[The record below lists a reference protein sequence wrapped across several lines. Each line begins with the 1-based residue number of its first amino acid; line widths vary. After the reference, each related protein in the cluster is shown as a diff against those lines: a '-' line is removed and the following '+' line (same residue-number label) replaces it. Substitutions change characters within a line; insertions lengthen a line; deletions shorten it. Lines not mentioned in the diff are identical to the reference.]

1 MALLQQCARHD
12 ADRVG
17 EVDDP
22 RVVGGALAHRLGD
35 VEDDGHRAQRLGE
48 PAGAGGLLPDAV
60 AHQRERL
67 VAGARPLPADAQL
80 QQHCRRAVDRGVAVA
95 REREARRRPALVQD
109 ALREAADD
117 VEPLGVGVEQHQ
129 LLDGQ
134 HVAEP
139 CQAVDQLGRVRRS
152 ASDDG
157 ELHAA
162 HPFTPVR
169 VIPSTNTFWARKNTT
184 STGIIARMVA
194 AIVRFHCT
202 WYRLRNDASPSEIVQ
217 LSGFSLV

>member
-1 MALLQQCARHD
+1 M
-12 ADRVG
+12 
-17 EVDDP
+17 
-22 RVVGGALAHRLGD
+22 
-35 VEDDGHRAQRLGE
+35 VE
-48 PAGAGGLLPDAV
+48 
-60 AHQRERL
+60 
-67 VAGARPLPADAQL
+67 
-80 QQHCRRAVDRGVAVA
+80 
-95 REREARRRPALVQD
+95 D
-109 ALREAADD
+109 ALREAAHD

-129 LLDGQ
+129 LVDRQ

-139 CQAVDQLGRVRRS
+139 GEPVDELGRVRRT

-184 STGIIARMVA
+184 STGIMARMVA

-202 WYRLRNDASPSEIVQ
+202 W
-217 LSGFSLV
+217 